1 MLCRV
6 IIGLTQFTNK
16 AHIARATL
24 EAVCFQT
31 REVSAMQNSSA
42 TWDPVWGGRRGRG
55 ISLPGFLTSQFGCQT
70 FVTLFQ
76 CHVACHDFLLIGPS
90 SSGDQI
96 MLNVTIVYSFSYNRA
111 LSRKKILYQ
120 CLILFLNLKLLDAM
134 NMDCGIPLTS
144 LQVDGGMTVN
154 NLLMQ
159 LQADILGISVGK

>member
-1 MLCRV
+1 
-6 IIGLTQFTNK
+6 
-16 AHIARATL
+16 
-24 EAVCFQT
+24 
-31 REVSAMQNSSA
+31 
-42 TWDPVWGGRRGRG
+42 
-55 ISLPGFLTSQFGCQT
+55 
-70 FVTLFQ
+70 
-76 CHVACHDFLLIGPS
+76 
-90 SSGDQI
+90 
-96 MLNVTIVYSFSYNRA
+96 MLNVTIVYSFSFNRA

>member
-1 MLCRV
+1 
-6 IIGLTQFTNK
+6 
-16 AHIARATL
+16 
-24 EAVCFQT
+24 
-31 REVSAMQNSSA
+31 
-42 TWDPVWGGRRGRG
+42 
-55 ISLPGFLTSQFGCQT
+55 
-70 FVTLFQ
+70 
-76 CHVACHDFLLIGPS
+76 
-90 SSGDQI
+90 
-96 MLNVTIVYSFSYNRA
+96 MLNVTIVYSFSYNHA